1 VPVVETSCRSS
12 EWQAEELGRRIE
24 NRSGWLAGF
33 HLLSDEMHGEAP
45 ADFLETALKV
55 EAWPEHRRSLAA
67 GLGEEEWAR
76 VARAYATVRIIVPAI
91 ASAGLN
97 TDKAR
102 EYATPTVRPLNSAI
116 DGLGGE
122 RWIDRPLSV

>member
-1 VPVVETSCRSS
+1 
-12 EWQAEELGRRIE
+12 L
-24 NRSGWLAGF
+24 
-33 HLLSDEMHGEAP
+33 
-45 ADFLETALKV
+45 
-55 EAWPEHRRSLAA
+55 
-67 GLGEEEWAR
+67 AR

-91 ASAGLN
+91 AEAGLN

-102 EYATPTVRPLNSAI
+102 EYAAPTVRPLNSAI